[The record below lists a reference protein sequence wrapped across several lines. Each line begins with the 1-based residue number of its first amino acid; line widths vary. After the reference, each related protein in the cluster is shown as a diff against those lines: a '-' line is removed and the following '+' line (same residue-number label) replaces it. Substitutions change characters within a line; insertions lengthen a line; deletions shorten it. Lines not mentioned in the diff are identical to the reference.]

1 MPDAAYDPA
10 TPVRVHIVSQ
20 SPHTFAYKLWLAL
33 PAATAWSELDRG
45 DIETPPRDYGP
56 FPPGTKLAYTLLV
69 AGNPDTDWKT
79 LTILSQGG
87 EPLACSPPAETGITN
102 ESGVARRDTAVTLQ

>member
-1 MPDAAYDPA
+1 MPGAAYDPA
-10 TPVRVHIVSQ
+10 MLVRVHIVSQ

-33 PAATAWSELDRG
+33 PDATAWSELDRG
-45 DIETPPRDYGP
+45 DIETPARDYGP
-56 FPPGTKLAYTLLV
+56 FPSGTKLAYTLLV

-79 LTILSQGG
+79 LTLLSQGG
-87 EPLACSPPAETGITN
+87 ETLACSPAAETGITN

>member
-10 TPVRVHIVSQ
+10 TPVRVRRVSQ
-20 SPHTFAYKLWLAL
+20 SAHTFANKLWLAL
-33 PAATAWSELDRG
+33 PAATAWSEIDRG

-56 FPPGTKLAYTLLV
+56 FPSGTKLAYTLLV

-79 LTILSQGG
+79 LTILSQSG
-87 EPLACSPPAETGITN
+87 ETLACSPPAETGITN